1 MRYQNEYETLNK
13 QENDSK
19 KTYKKKRYENG
30 VKI

>member
-19 KTYKKKRYENG
+19 NRIRKRDMKT
-30 VKI
+30 V